1 MGSVSLTE
9 FARFINGDCEK
20 NIEVAEIVRIAIC
33 NGPTVALTS
42 TFSQNRTVS
51 TILIDQT
58 KTFARNDGNDIC
70 RYKTA
75 QSVKQVQSRN
85 LSYDAPKNTE

>member
-1 MGSVSLTE
+1 MQW
-9 FARFINGDCEK
+9 ANGGTD
-20 NIEVAEIVRIAIC
+20 
-33 NGPTVALTS
+33 S

-75 QSVKQVQSRN
+75 QSVKCRVGIYRTTRLRT
-85 LSYDAPKNTE
+85 LSDFKMINKLVVNAQFVESIFPIL